1 MKFFKALG
9 LGLYIIIFRLNEPAL
24 AQTVQSEDFLSE
36 GAKIHYVTSGSGT
49 PLILIH
55 GFTDNL
61 SICYQDPLDS
71 AGTSFISK
79 LSENYQV
86 IALDVKGH
94 GQSDKPTDSSQYG
107 KVLEEDVIRLMDHLD
122 IEKAHVVGYSMGAFI
137 TGNLMVDHPERL
149 LSATLI
155 GGAPLTQHQFSPD
168 HSLNVLLADIS
179 EKLGKGEGISPL
191 LQWFWPSGQAEPLQ
205 EELEQISQQILEGQ
219 NTQALQACI
228 STLDAL
234 FHVDE
239 AKLMQSDIPVTLI
252 NGTDDPLKNYIIP
265 FQQTKRSTS
274 ILIEGANHMDILM
287 YPSCL
292 AALEKSLD
300 LVNLQLS
307 SAGE

>member
-1 MKFFKALG
+1 MKSISLLG
-9 LGLYIIIFRLNEPAL
+9 TF
-24 AQTVQSEDFLSE
+24 FLSLWMLVSPPDSAVKSAYFYSE
-36 GAKIHYVTSGSGT
+36 GNKLHYVTAGSGT
-49 PLILIH
+49 PVILIH
-55 GFTDNL
+55 GFTDNI
-61 SICYQDPLDS
+61 SICYQDSLDS

-107 KVLEEDVIRLMDHLD
+107 KALEEDVIRLMDHLN
-122 IEKAHVVGYSMGAFI
+122 IEKAHVIGYSMGAFI

-155 GGAPLTQHQFSPD
+155 GGTPLTKTQFFPD

-179 EKLGKGEGISPL
+179 EKLGKGEGITPL
-191 LQWFWPSGQAEPLQ
+191 LQWFWPSGQAKPSQ
-205 EELEQISQQILEGQ
+205 KELEEISRQILEGQ

-228 STLDAL
+228 STLHAL
-234 FHVDE
+234 WQLDE
-239 AKLMQSDIPVTLI
+239 AKLIQSDFPVTLI
-252 NGTDDPLKNYIIP
+252 NGTDDPLKNYIRP
-265 FQQTKRSTS
+265 FQQIKRSTS

-292 AALEKSLD
+292 TAVEKSLD
-300 LVNLQLS
+300 LAHLQLS
-307 SAGE
+307 SASE